1 MKHEREIFVNANE
14 HELCNGFRSR
24 RWYSHGFE
32 FSLRIPRS
40 RSGNFYPVLLGL
52 IRSESDERAKLFN
65 LLYTKGLTTE
75 QIGEISET
83 IYGRSYSKQ
92 QVSYLSNSCRE
103 DVVQWLKRSLS
114 SHYLA
119 VYIDATSLP
128 LVGTNKS
135 PKRLTIPF

>member
-1 MKHEREIFVNANE
+1 MNHERKLFVKKHEGEQ
-14 HELCNGFRSR
+14 CNGFRSR

-52 IRSESDERAKLFN
+52 IRSESEERAKLFN

-83 IYGRSYSKQ
+83 IYGHTYKQ
-92 QVSYLSNSCRE
+92 
-103 DVVQWLKRSLS
+103 
-114 SHYLA
+114 
-119 VYIDATSLP
+119 
-128 LVGTNKS
+128 
-135 PKRLTIPF
+135 